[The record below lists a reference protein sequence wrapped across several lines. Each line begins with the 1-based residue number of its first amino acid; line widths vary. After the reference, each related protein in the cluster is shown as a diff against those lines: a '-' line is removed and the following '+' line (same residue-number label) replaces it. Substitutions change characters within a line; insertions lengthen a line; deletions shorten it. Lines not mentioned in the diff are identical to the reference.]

1 MGKPTGLAKEQ
12 RRALDR
18 LMEVPGIESFHL
30 VGGSA
35 VAIHLRHRRSIDL
48 DLFSLSPDVDLA
60 AFADAARSILSDLEV
75 IGTSDVTIKV
85 RVGEV
90 PVDLVRYRYAPLDPP
105 DPGPVGF
112 PVAGL
117 RDLAA
122 MKLAAIARRG
132 LRRDFWD
139 LATIV
144 ESGLSLSDAAH
155 AYVAKFRLAEADL
168 YHVIRALTY
177 FDDAE
182 KDEILPNGLTRRGW
196 ERIKNFFESEAPKL
210 LEAWVPGEPRG
221 RSR

>member
-18 LMEVPGIESFHL
+18 LRIVPGIERFYL
-30 VGGSA
+30 AGGSA
-35 VAIHLRHRRSIDL
+35 IAAHLHHRRSADL
-48 DLFSLSPDVDLA
+48 DLFSLSEEVDLA
-60 AFADAARSILSDLEV
+60 ALAHVARAKTGDVEVVSLSDASLRL
-75 IGTSDVTIKV
+75 

-90 PVDLVRYRYAPLDPP
+90 PVDIVRYPYAPLDTPEV
-105 DPGPVGF
+105 GREGF

-139 LATIV
+139 LHAIAGA
-144 ESGLSLSDAAH
+144 GLSLRQAAD
-155 AYVAKFRLAEADL
+155 AYVAKFHVAESDL
-168 YHVIRALTY
+168 YYVLRALTY

-182 KDEILPNGLTRRGW
+182 KDDVYPPGLTRRRW
-196 ERIKNFFESEAPKL
+196 EQVKEFFETEAPDL
-210 LEAWVPGEPRG
+210 LGSEG
-221 RSR
+221 